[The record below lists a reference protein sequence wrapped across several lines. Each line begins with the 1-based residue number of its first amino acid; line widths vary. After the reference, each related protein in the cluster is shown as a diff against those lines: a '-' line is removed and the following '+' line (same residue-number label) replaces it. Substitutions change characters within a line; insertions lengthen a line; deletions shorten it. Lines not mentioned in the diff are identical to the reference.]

1 MILKASKLQWSVVCV
16 DPREEGWEVGAG
28 EEAAKIRNQRL
39 SVTLQ
44 SEKKMWR
51 NQEHAEER
59 SERAIIMQYA
69 HCRQTGGTGPSSFLT
84 SDSKKAFVVA
94 WSVRQRCRLG

>member
-1 MILKASKLQWSVVCV
+1 MGGG
-16 DPREEGWEVGAG
+16 EG
-28 EEAAKIRNQRL
+28 AAKIRNQRL

-44 SEKKMWR
+44 SRKEEWR

-69 HCRQTGGTGPSSFLT
+69 HCRQTGGTGPSSFFNLRFQE
-84 SDSKKAFVVA
+84 SLC
-94 WSVRQRCRLG
+94 CRLVSHTKMQAEVNIKSQQIPLWTRG